1 MVYYNLLMVVFD
13 DSQRSD
19 CSAETVWDIS
29 ECQFPR
35 VLNVE
40 FVGCMRTSLSIPGYL
55 AEDSSDNIFSEAA
68 VILSTP
74 EELA

>member
-29 ECQFPR
+29 RCQFPR

-40 FVGCMRTSLSIPGYL
+40 FVVCMRTILSIPGYL

-68 VILSTP
+68 EILSTP